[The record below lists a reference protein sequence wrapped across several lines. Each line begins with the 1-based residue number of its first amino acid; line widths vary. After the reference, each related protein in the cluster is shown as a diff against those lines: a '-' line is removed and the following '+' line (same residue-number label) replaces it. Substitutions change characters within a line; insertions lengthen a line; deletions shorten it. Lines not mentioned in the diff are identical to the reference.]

1 MSFTCLQ
8 SCGFTSFLAA
18 AIYLPAAR
26 ASFKLLLV
34 TYMFQ
39 LFLCKSALMRSS
51 YIIYNQSKVN
61 KILSY
66 EAIREVQLL
75 FLLYAARTGSLEYL
89 LARG

>member
-1 MSFTCLQ
+1 
-8 SCGFTSFLAA
+8 
-18 AIYLPAAR
+18 
-26 ASFKLLLV
+26 
-34 TYMFQ
+34 
-39 LFLCKSALMRSS
+39 MRSS